1 MHKIRLPC
9 RVLMEGQPTVLDL
22 NETLLHSKTT
32 QFFSSST
39 SSSSRRSA
47 EPRRAFTSWS
57 APASIGSSKPHK
69 GSEFVV
75 FTAGL
80 EESESMMLDRL
91 DCAGAISHLLYR
103 QSCRVTDGKF
113 VKDLSELGLG
123 LDDDCGRQPPQCRL
137 AASRECP
144 ASGTVSSG
152 VCCSSS
158 SSPASLTTWGTPY
171 HCFCSWNRDVVEG

>member
-22 NETLLHSKTT
+22 NETLLRSKTT
-32 QFFSSST
+32 QFLSSST

-47 EPRRAFTSWS
+47 EPRWAFTSWS

-113 VKDLSELGLG
+113 VKDLSELGRDLG
-123 LDDDCGRQPPQCRL
+123 WMMIVDDNHPNADSLHPENALPVAPWAPACAAVPRVRRQVWRL
-137 AASRECP
+137 E
-144 ASGTVSSG
+144 GLHITVSSPG
-152 VCCSSS
+152 I
-158 SSPASLTTWGTPY
+158 
-171 HCFCSWNRDVVEG
+171 EM